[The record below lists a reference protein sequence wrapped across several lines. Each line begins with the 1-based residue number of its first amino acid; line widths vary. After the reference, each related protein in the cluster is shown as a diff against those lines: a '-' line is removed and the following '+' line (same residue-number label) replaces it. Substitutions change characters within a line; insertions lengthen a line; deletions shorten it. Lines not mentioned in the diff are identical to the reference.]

1 MNKKTT
7 FAALTR
13 RATAV
18 VAAGVL
24 AIGTSAFGAADAF
37 AQQPLQPIKPLDEGP
52 AKPGEK
58 PEGGTKPDKP
68 GDKPAEK
75 PSEKPGDKPG
85 EKPGDKPAE
94 KPGGKSEK
102 SSEKPGNAVQAEGGD
117 NPLGQLGACI
127 ANNDELDVL
136 LLMDETNSLTN
147 QWKDGKKIDGKPGA
161 DPENLRIPAAQAFA
175 KVLLQKSEDQ
185 NLTTNIK
192 IAGFGTTYKN
202 DVNNPDEGYEDWTEL
217 NDGSQGDVIEQI
229 QAFENRTEET
239 KGTDHNAALEGASED
254 LLNSP
259 GEDPCRLLVTFTDG
273 KLATGDDKGA
283 EDNLCR
289 PNGVADRLRAAGVTH
304 VGIGLTN
311 PELNENFDLF
321 QAITEGEAA
330 GITCGKQPRN
340 GAFYPTDKV
349 GDLFAAFRS
358 ALDTGGSA
366 GQTTNANEP
375 FSFVLDN
382 SITSVR
388 FSAVGRDDLGPD
400 AKLEMTAPNGDKVV
414 MEESGEKDAGGGK
427 VTWEARN
434 DAVQSTEGSL
444 NKTGDK
450 DWAGEWSMRFID
462 IAPEAEKSGEVF
474 NLVEMVPELN
484 VTFSA
489 DGADD
494 AAATD
499 GEGGKND
506 LKVMDDGN
514 LVVSLTG
521 SDGKKVDPE
530 GKAEG
535 KVEFVPSGG
544 GDPVTLEEKADFS
557 SGSVE
562 IPASKIPDAPASG
575 RVKAEVTITTADAK
589 GKPGTTLSPLQGD
602 TALSVAV
609 QNLPQLPGQIEVV
622 TEGEEV
628 TVNVPVSGPGRVWI
642 ESGQQ
647 VEHDMD
653 DLGAVTVDSEH
664 NSKDSA
670 LTVARGDKAELPLTF
685 TFEERAQLIANG
697 TLPVHI
703 ADENGGEERVVDV
716 AAKIDSTVPVSKG
729 IAAVTFILA
738 LLLGLL
744 LPLLLLYLVRYLTSK
759 IPSDPAVGPVV
770 LRMTRSAGGTWSY
783 DGQATPQIDPTDA
796 AARQMRPGPRSVQ
809 AGRAQA
815 QVESF
820 SINPLSAAN
829 VIVSTPSI
837 AGDGKEKDGHAVLP
851 LAVQDSWFVHAPSQ
865 SADDI
870 EVVAFPRIP
879 IAPAAQEQLQNE
891 IASEAPA
898 LADALAE
905 RLPSAEPAPGQLDQG
920 GGFAPPSDTG
930 FSDSAGWVPP
940 QGGSQGFGGDPGSG
954 SAGGWAPPAGPAGGA
969 GPVGPAGGGEPGG
982 GGSPWGPPSGNGAGG
997 AGSPWGPPPQ

>member
-1 MNKKTT
+1 MTKNNKI
-7 FAALTR
+7 AALAR

-18 VAAGVL
+18 AAAGVL
-24 AIGTSAFGAADAF
+24 ALGTSAFGAFGTLEAS
-37 AQQPLQPIKPLDEGP
+37 AQEGQPFKPLENGP
-52 AKPGEK
+52 LSPGGK
-58 PEGGTKPDKP
+58 PEGGVKPEKPGNKP
-68 GDKPAEK
+68 GDKPT
-75 PSEKPGDKPG
+75 EKPGDKPTDKPT
-85 EKPGDKPAE
+85 EKPGDKPTE
-94 KPGGKSEK
+94 KPGDKSADKPGNK
-102 SSEKPGNAVQAEGGD
+102 SDKPTGNAVQAEGGD
-117 NPLGQLGACI
+117 NALGQLGACL

-136 LLMDETNSLTN
+136 LLMDETNSLVN
-147 QWKDGKKIDGKPGA
+147 RWDDGKKIEGEPGA
-161 DPENLRIPAAQAFA
+161 DPDHFRIPAAQSFA
-175 KVLLQKSEDQ
+175 KILLQKSEDQ

-192 IAGFGTTYKN
+192 IAGFGHTYKN
-202 DVNNPDEGYEDWTEL
+202 ELNNPGEGYKGWMKLTED
-217 NDGSQGDVIEQI
+217 SQQDVYEQI
-229 QAFENRTEET
+229 QTFEKRTEET
-239 KGTDHNAALEGASED
+239 KGTDHNAALEGASDD

-311 PELNENFDLF
+311 PQLNENFDLF

-330 GITCGKQPRN
+330 GITCGKEPRN
-340 GAFYPTDKV
+340 GAFYPANKV

-375 FSFVLDN
+375 FTFVLDN

-414 MEESGEKDAGGGK
+414 MEGDGEKNAGGGK
-427 VTWEARN
+427 VVWEARN
-434 DAVQSTEGSL
+434 DAVQSADGAL

-450 DWAGEWSMRFID
+450 DWVGEWSMRFID
-462 IAPEAEKSGEVF
+462 IAPEAEKDGEVF

-489 DGADD
+489 DGAND
-494 AAATD
+494 AAKTD
-499 GEGGKND
+499 DEGGKND

-521 SDGKKVDPE
+521 PDGKKVDPE

-535 KVEFVPSGG
+535 TVEFVPSGG

-575 RVKAEVTITTADAK
+575 RVKAEVTITTAGAK

-609 QNLPQLPGQIEVV
+609 QNLPQLPGQIDVV

-628 TVNVPVSGPGRVWI
+628 TVNVPVSGPGRVWV
-642 ESGQQ
+642 EGGQQ
-647 VEHDMD
+647 VEHGFDE
-653 DLGAVTVDSEH
+653 LGAVTVDSEH

-670 LTVARGDKAELPLTF
+670 LTAASGDTAELPLTF
-685 TFEERAQLIANG
+685 TFEQRAQLIANG

-716 AAKIDSTVPVSKG
+716 ATKIDSKVPVSKG
-729 IAAVTFILA
+729 VAVVTFILA

-759 IPSDPAVGPVV
+759 IPSDPAVGPVAF
-770 LRMTRSAGGTWSY
+770 RMTRSAGGTWSY
-783 DGQATPQIDPTDA
+783 DGQTHPMIDPTDA
-796 AARQMRPGPRSVQ
+796 AARQMQPGPRSVQ

-815 QVESF
+815 KVESF
-820 SINPLSAAN
+820 SINPLTAAN

-865 SADDI
+865 SGDDI

-891 IASEAPA
+891 IVTEAPA

-905 RLPSAEPAPGQLDQG
+905 RLPSAEPAPGQFDQG
-920 GGFAPPSDTG
+920 GGFAPPGETDFG
-930 FSDSAGWVPP
+930 AAGAGWVPP
-940 QGGSQGFGGDPGSG
+940 QGGGQDFGG
-954 SAGGWAPPAGPAGGA
+954 
-969 GPVGPAGGGEPGG
+969 E
-982 GGSPWGPPSGNGAGG
+982 SPWGPPSAGPQPGSGG
-997 AGSPWGPPPQ
+997 AGAPWGPPPQ

>member
-7 FAALTR
+7 LAALTR

-24 AIGTSAFGAADAF
+24 ALGTSAFGAADAF
-37 AQQPLQPIKPLDEGP
+37 AQQPAQPIKPLDEGP
-52 AKPGEK
+52 M
-58 PEGGTKPDKP
+58 KP
-68 GDKPAEK
+68 GDKPEGDAK
-75 PSEKPGDKPG
+75 PDKPD

-94 KPGGKSEK
+94 KPGEK
-102 SSEKPGNAVQAEGGD
+102 AKKPDNAVQAEGGD

-147 QWKDGKKIDGKPGA
+147 QWKDGKKLDGKPGA
-161 DPENLRIPAAQAFA
+161 DPDNLRIPAAQAFA

-192 IAGFGTTYKN
+192 VAGFGTTYKN
-202 DVNNPDEGYEDWTEL
+202 DVNNPGEGYEGWTEL
-217 NDGSQGDVIEQI
+217 TDASQGDVIKQI
-229 QAFENRTEET
+229 QAFEERTEET
-239 KGTDHNAALEGASED
+239 KGTDHNVALEGASED

-273 KLATGDDKGA
+273 KLATADDKGA

-289 PNGVADRLRAAGVTH
+289 PNGVADRLRSAGITH

-340 GAFYPTDKV
+340 GAFYPANKV

-366 GQTTNANEP
+366 GQTTHANEP
-375 FSFVLDN
+375 FTFVLDN

-388 FSAVGRDDLGPD
+388 FSVVGRDDLGPD
-400 AKLEMTAPNGDKVV
+400 AKLEMTAPNGDTVV
-414 MEESGEKDAGGGK
+414 MEDSGEKDAGGGK
-427 VTWEARN
+427 VAWEARN

-444 NKTGDK
+444 SKTGDK

-462 IAPEAEKSGEVF
+462 IAPEAEKDGEVF

-499 GEGGKND
+499 SEGSKND
-506 LKVMDDGN
+506 LKVMDDGK
-514 LVVSLTG
+514 LVVELTG
-521 SDGKKVDPE
+521 SDGKVVDPE
-530 GKAEG
+530 GKATG

-544 GDPVTLEEKADFS
+544 GKPVVLEEKADFS
-557 SGSVE
+557 SGRAE

-575 RVKAEVTITTADAK
+575 RVTAEVTITTAGKD
-589 GKPGTTLSPLQGD
+589 GKPGTTLSPLRGD
-602 TALSVAV
+602 SAVSVAV
-609 QNLPQLPGQIEVV
+609 QNLPQLPGQIDVT
-622 TEGEEV
+622 TEGGDV
-628 TVNVPVSGPGRVWI
+628 TVNVPVSGPGRVWVDG
-642 ESGQQ
+642 GQK
-647 VEHDMD
+647 VEHGME
-653 DLGAVTVDSEH
+653 DLGTVTVDSEH

-670 LTVARGDKAELPLTF
+670 LSVGRGETAELPLKF

-716 AAKIDSTVPVSKG
+716 ATRIDSKVPVSKG
-729 IAAVTFILA
+729 IAAVAFTLA

-759 IPSDPAVGPVV
+759 IPNDPPVGPVV
-770 LRMTRSAGGTWSY
+770 LCMSRGAGGAWTF
-783 DGQATPQIDPTDA
+783 DGQLRPQIDPTDA
-796 AARQMRPGPRSVQ
+796 AQRQMRPGPRSVQ

-820 SINPLSAAN
+820 SFNPLSAAN

-837 AGDGKEKDGHAVLP
+837 ASDGKEKDGHAVLP

-905 RLPSAEPAPGQLDQG
+905 RLPSAEPAPGQFDQG
-920 GGFAPPSDTG
+920 GGFAPPSDAG
-930 FSDSAGWVPP
+930 ANGNSAGWVPP
-940 QGGSQGFGGDPGSG
+940 QGGNQGFGGGAGTGP
-954 SAGGWAPPAGPAGGA
+954 AGGWTPPAGPPGPPGPAGPAGPT
-969 GPVGPAGGGEPGG
+969 GPAGPAGGGEPGGG